1 MLKNDLQDR
10 ETIPNLQMK
19 VQIDNDLYKLIIQQ
33 KTF

>member
-1 MLKNDLQDR
+1 MLKNNLQDG

-19 VQIDNDLYKLIIQQ
+19 VQRDNDLHRLIIQQ